1 MSFKY
6 SFQLY
11 TARFFPPVS
20 AQLPVLKSLGYEAV
34 EPFMPLL
41 DDPAEFRRQM
51 DGEGLVCSGFH
62 ANYQELLVDPQRFV
76 GLADELGTDFIIPP
90 WLAPHDRGKSAED
103 WKRIG
108 EKLGAAAEAIKG
120 SGKRI
125 AWHNH
130 DFEFVPLADGSLPI
144 THLLDAAGD
153 QVGLELDL
161 AWVVRAKA
169 DPAEALKSL
178 KSRIWALQP
187 KDTAPLGT
195 AIEDGWTAPGR
206 GILDWSNLWPLMRA
220 TGVDYLV
227 VEHDNPADWVQLA
240 TDAIAHLRKMDET
253 A

>member
-11 TARFFPPVS
+11 TARFFPPLS
-20 AQLPVLKSLGYEAV
+20 TQFPVLKKLGYQAV

-41 DDPAEFRRQM
+41 EDPAEFHRLM

-62 ANYQELLVDPQRFV
+62 ANYQDLLVDPQRFV
-76 GLADELGTDFIIPP
+76 DLADVLGTDLIIPP
-90 WLAPHDRGKSAED
+90 WLAPQDRGNSADE

-108 EKLGAAAEAIKG
+108 ERLGEAAKKIDG

-130 DFEFVPLADGSLPI
+130 DFEFVALSDGSLPI

-153 QVGLELDL
+153 DVGLELDL

-169 DPAEALKSL
+169 DPAEALKNL

-195 AIEDGWTAPGR
+195 VAEDGWAAPGQ
-206 GILDWSNLWPLMRA
+206 GIVDWPSLWPLMRA

-227 VEHDNPADWVQLA
+227 VEHDNPADWEKLA
-240 TDAIAHLRKMDET
+240 ADAISHLRKLDET
-253 A
+253 L

>member
-1 MSFKY
+1 MGFKY

-11 TARFFPPVS
+11 SSRFFPPLS
-20 AQLPVLKSLGYEAV
+20 AQLPVLKQAGYEAV

-41 DDPAEFRRQM
+41 DDAADFRRQI
-51 DGEGLVCSGFH
+51 DGAGLKCSGFH
-62 ANYQELLVDPQRFV
+62 AHYQDLLADPQRFV
-76 GLADELGTDFIIPP
+76 DLAGVLGTDLIIPP
-90 WLAPHDRGKSAED
+90 WLAPKDRGNSADD

-108 EKLGAAAEAIKG
+108 ENLARAAAAIEG

-130 DFEFVPLADGSLPI
+130 DFEFVKLADGTLPI
-144 THLLDAAGD
+144 DHLLAAAGD
-153 QVGLELDL
+153 SVGLELDL
-161 AWVVRAKA
+161 AWVVRAGA
-169 DPAEALKSL
+169 DPAEALKTL
-178 KSRIWALQP
+178 KDRIWVLQP

-195 AIEDGWTAPGR
+195 AQEDGWTAPGK
-206 GILDWSNLWPLMRA
+206 GILDWPTLWPLMQA

-240 TDAIAHLRKMDET
+240 TDAIAHLRKMDEI

>member
-1 MSFKY
+1 MAFKY

-11 TARFFPPVS
+11 TSRFFPPLS
-20 AQLPVLKSLGYEAV
+20 AQLPVLKDLGYEAV

-41 DDPAEFRRQM
+41 DEPEEFRRQI
-51 DGEGLVCSGFH
+51 DGAGLKCSGFH
-62 ANYQELLVDPQRFV
+62 AHYQDLVADPQRFV
-76 GLADELGTDFIIPP
+76 DLADMLGTDLIIPP
-90 WLAPHDRGKSAED
+90 WLAPQDRPTSAEG

-108 EKLGAAAEAIKG
+108 EKLAGAADAISG

-130 DFEFVPLADGSLPI
+130 DFEFVPLADGSMPL
-144 THLLDAAGD
+144 THLFGASGDA
-153 QVGLELDL
+153 VGLELDL
-161 AWVVRAKA
+161 AWVVRAGA
-169 DPAEALKSL
+169 DPAQALRDHKE
-178 KSRIWALQP
+178 RIWVLQP

-195 AIEDGWTAPGR
+195 KAEDGWTAPGK
-206 GILDWSNLWPLMRA
+206 GILDWPGLWPLMRA

-240 TDAIAHLRKMDET
+240 RDAIMHLKKMDET